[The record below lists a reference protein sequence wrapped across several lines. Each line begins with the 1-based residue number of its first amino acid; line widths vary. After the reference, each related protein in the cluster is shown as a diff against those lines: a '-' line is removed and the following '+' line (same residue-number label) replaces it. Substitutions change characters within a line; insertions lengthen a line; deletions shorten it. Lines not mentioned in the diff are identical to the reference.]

1 MRDTVLVGIDY
12 DDKTNTGVLII
23 GRQRPNKS
31 VDIVNAIDGP
41 EAKELF
47 EKLITKR
54 RKKKKMSNY
63 EKCNGCPYY
72 FGEIDNCMF
81 GEEDVPNN
89 MKKKCEVSD
98 ELPV

>member
-12 DDKTNTGVLII
+12 DDKTNKGVLII

-41 EAKELF
+41 ETKELF

-54 RKKKKMSNY
+54 SNKKK
-63 EKCNGCPYY
+63 
-72 FGEIDNCMF
+72 
-81 GEEDVPNN
+81 
-89 MKKKCEVSD
+89 
-98 ELPV
+98 

>member
-12 DDKTNTGVLII
+12 DDKTNTGVLIV

-47 EKLITKR
+47 EKLIA
-54 RKKKKMSNY
+54 KKAVKK
-63 EKCNGCPYY
+63 
-72 FGEIDNCMF
+72 
-81 GEEDVPNN
+81 
-89 MKKKCEVSD
+89 
-98 ELPV
+98 